1 MSEGPNPKLFA
12 LVTIQSPSVVT
23 GGLAPVFYVS
33 TTEERDRLALW
44 ISRIANA
51 IAHDLGNGT
60 IMLMV

>member
-1 MSEGPNPKLFA
+1 MAEGPKPSVFA
-12 LVTIQSPSVVT
+12 LVTIQKPPEVT

-60 IMLMV
+60 VILLV